1 MKLGDRVQI
10 AIGVPDL
17 ADTSAFYETLGFEK
31 LAEDEEPWPW
41 RQFSDGQNLWLL
53 NQDGNQYIGLNYF
66 SANAAEKVN
75 QLEGMG
81 IAFLM
86 KQEFDGRL
94 HMAIFADADGLMV
107 GLINTD
113 PGKLPLPDGQPLS
126 HCGKFGEFALGVADF
141 QQAAHFWQQMGYEP
155 LYASSDPYPWGIFSD
170 GLMVLGLHQ
179 TDQFQ
184 GPCPTYFAPDMPD
197 RIEQLQAKGL
207 AIEDGILN
215 APGGETIFLFTG
227 EI

>member
-17 ADTSAFYETLGFEK
+17 AASSTFYETLGFEM
-31 LAEDEEPWPW
+31 LAADEQPWPW
-41 RQFSDGQNLWLL
+41 RQLSDGQNLWLL

-66 SANAAEKVN
+66 SADTAEKVG
-75 QLEGMG
+75 QLEAMG
-81 IAFLM
+81 VEFLM

-94 HMAIFADADGLMV
+94 HMAIFADTDGLMV
-107 GLINTD
+107 GLIHANPT
-113 PGKLPLPDGQPLS
+113 GMPLPEGQPLT

-141 QQAAHFWQQMGYEP
+141 QKAAHFWQQLGFEP
-155 LYASSDPYPWGIFSD
+155 LYASSDPYPWGIFND

-184 GPCPTYFAPDMPD
+184 GPCPTYFAPDMPN
-197 RIEQLQAKGL
+197 RIEHLQAKGL
-207 AIEDGILN
+207 TIADGILK
-215 APGGETIFLFTG
+215 APGGETLFLFTG